1 MPHRLR
7 ALPVFLVVLLL
18 SACSQTQTLR
28 GLFQQTTPH
37 ETYARRLSQAGL
49 AETALGRDW
58 LRAADQALRDSLT
71 VTLPYQ
77 ESGFFPADRAVAL
90 GLRYGVRTG
99 ETIRVSLTL
108 AAGTAPPRVFL
119 DAYELS
125 PDRPAPRHLLAADTA
140 DLSFRYVVE
149 ADRQHLLR
157 VQPELLR
164 GGRYTLSIRREPS
177 LSFPVQGKS
186 DKAIGS
192 FWGAGRD
199 GGARRHEGVDI
210 FAARGTPALAAA
222 AGIITRVNETRLGGR
237 VVWLADAAHGQNLY
251 YAHLDKQQV
260 HPGQRVRPGDTLG
273 LVGNTGN
280 AKTTP
285 PHLHFGVYRNGAL
298 DPLPFVRAADVLPT
312 LPRKLPAELGQ
323 YVRAR
328 ETRLPLRRTP
338 ASKAATAAT
347 AERPTPAAGAG
358 RGSGLVAGAAAR
370 RPERLRAGLC
380 RAPCRSSA
388 PREARCRG
396 RAAILSATRRAC
408 CGRATGSNGRGS
420 TGRVRGL
427 PARAPGQW
435 PHGMGIDKT
444 RISGLHGRFRTA
456 FCPGSFFTEPSC
468 SGAYV

>member
-7 ALPVFLVVLLL
+7 ALPVLVVVLLL

-28 GLFQQTTPH
+28 GIFQSGTPH
-37 ETYARRLSQAGL
+37 EIYARRLNQTGL

-71 VTLPYQ
+71 VKLPYQ
-77 ESGFFPADRAVAL
+77 ESGFFPTDRAVAL

-108 AAGTAPPRVFL
+108 APGTAPPKVFL
-119 DAYELS
+119 DAFELS

-210 FAARGTPALAAA
+210 FAPRGTPALAAA
-222 AGIITRVNETRLGGR
+222 AGIITRVNETKLGGR
-237 VVWLADAAHGQNLY
+237 VVWLAEC
-251 YAHLDKQQV
+251 
-260 HPGQRVRPGDTLG
+260 RP
-273 LVGNTGN
+273 
-280 AKTTP
+280 
-285 PHLHFGVYRNGAL
+285 
-298 DPLPFVRAADVLPT
+298 
-312 LPRKLPAELGQ
+312 
-323 YVRAR
+323 
-328 ETRLPLRRTP
+328 
-338 ASKAATAAT
+338 
-347 AERPTPAAGAG
+347 RPTP
-358 RGSGLVAGAAAR
+358 LL
-370 RPERLRAGLC
+370 RP
-380 RAPCRSSA
+380 
-388 PREARCRG
+388 PR
-396 RAAILSATRRAC
+396 
-408 CGRATGSNGRGS
+408 
-420 TGRVRGL
+420 
-427 PARAPGQW
+427 
-435 PHGMGIDKT
+435 
-444 RISGLHGRFRTA
+444 
-456 FCPGSFFTEPSC
+456 
-468 SGAYV
+468 